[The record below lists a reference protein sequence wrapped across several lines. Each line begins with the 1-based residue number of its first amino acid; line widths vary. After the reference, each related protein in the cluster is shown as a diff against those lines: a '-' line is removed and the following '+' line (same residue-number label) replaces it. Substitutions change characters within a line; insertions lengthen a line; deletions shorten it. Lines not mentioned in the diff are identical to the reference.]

1 MKCFS
6 LVAATTVAALFLAV
20 GVATAAAPTFP
31 TTITFDAFTG
41 PDENA
46 TFDGRIDSGKIQCL
60 AKRTVKA
67 YKDTGLGSF
76 ELFDTDQTS
85 GNGAWA
91 VRGNVSGTPPVK
103 FKVTKKN
110 IGTKAKPKY
119 CLGDTIVLS

>member
-1 MKCFS
+1 MKYFI
-6 LVAATTVAALFLAV
+6 LVAVAAVAALFMEV
-20 GVATAAAPTFP
+20 GVANAAAPTFS

-46 TFDGRIDSGKIQCL
+46 TFDGRIDSPKIPCL

-91 VRGNVSGTPPVK
+91 VRGNVSDEPPLK

-119 CLGDTIVLS
+119 CLGDSVTIS